1 MLVYQV
7 PQESRD
13 QHPPSM
19 RQVFT
24 WSTIRLLPRASETGD
39 RRFVRTMETEC
50 MPSLCLWVLLN
61 ACNWVCLPRPPPF
74 SWCTLV
80 QRMQFNQSDDRVREH
95 EEAKLR
101 LQREVE
107 LIREREAK
115 FAEERSKLQLGGGK
129 E

>member
-1 MLVYQV
+1 
-7 PQESRD
+7 
-13 QHPPSM
+13 
-19 RQVFT
+19 
-24 WSTIRLLPRASETGD
+24 
-39 RRFVRTMETEC
+39 
-50 MPSLCLWVLLN
+50 
-61 ACNWVCLPRPPPF
+61 
-74 SWCTLV
+74 
-80 QRMQFNQSDDRVREH
+80 MQFNQSDDRVREH